1 MVVRTAELKK
11 LEGIASNSGN
21 QMVLL
26 YGTIFCGG
34 RSLVRQFVRDKECF
48 FTSMLDASEN
58 EQKRKLFSDIMRYFN
73 LDSAPSDYA
82 DAFSKIKGK
91 NGRIVVAID
100 DFQNSLKQG
109 LAFLDALKKAKKEGK
124 FGSEVIIVLIL
135 NDLSHIRKDPEGFL
149 PDKEGC
155 IDERILL
162 SDVSFLDIV
171 RAFPGYSVK
180 DTVETYGIL
189 GGNHDLID
197 KWSKKRSVKENVIA
211 TMLTSQGILFD
222 SANQLLSAELR
233 ELSVYQTLLL
243 SMARGNEKLNDL
255 YKDTGYSRAKII
267 VYLKNLE
274 SFDIVEKVV
283 SFDTGGW
290 NNAKKG
296 IYRIKNPF
304 IHFYFKFL
312 YPNLSQL
319 ENMTAESF
327 FNTYI
332 EPELDE
338 YLRWTF
344 IKVCEEYI
352 SILNMMGKTP
362 VSVEKTGIWLG
373 KKGTID
379 VIGQDDAR
387 NNIVAKTNYD
397 KPEFPYSDY
406 EKLVDNMSKARI
418 TAEAIYLFSAT
429 EFDKQLIELSKKD
442 SSIVLV
448 DMKEL

>member
-1 MVVRTAELKK
+1 
-11 LEGIASNSGN
+11 
-21 QMVLL
+21 
-26 YGTIFCGG
+26 
-34 RSLVRQFVRDKECF
+34 
-48 FTSMLDASEN
+48 
-58 EQKRKLFSDIMRYFN
+58 
-73 LDSAPSDYA
+73 
-82 DAFSKIKGK
+82 
-91 NGRIVVAID
+91 
-100 DFQNSLKQG
+100 
-109 LAFLDALKKAKKEGK
+109 
-124 FGSEVIIVLIL
+124 
-135 NDLSHIRKDPEGFL
+135 
-149 PDKEGC
+149 
-155 IDERILL
+155 
-162 SDVSFLDIV
+162 
-171 RAFPGYSVK
+171 
-180 DTVETYGIL
+180 
-189 GGNHDLID
+189 
-197 KWSKKRSVKENVIA
+197 
-211 TMLTSQGILFD
+211 
-222 SANQLLSAELR
+222 
-233 ELSVYQTLLL
+233 
-243 SMARGNEKLNDL
+243 
-255 YKDTGYSRAKII
+255 
-267 VYLKNLE
+267 
-274 SFDIVEKVV
+274 
-283 SFDTGGW
+283 
-290 NNAKKG
+290 
-296 IYRIKNPF
+296 
-304 IHFYFKFL
+304 
-312 YPNLSQL
+312 
-319 ENMTAESF
+319 MTAESF